1 MVYKMIIGIYGKI
14 GSGKT
19 YISNKF
25 INFHPEFKIINA
37 DDVSKKILENQEIK
51 SKLFKIDNNIIRD
64 DKVDKKYLRKT
75 LFTNKK
81 LKQQVDSL
89 LWPLISKQI
98 QKEIKNNPNTNYI
111 IEAALLFEL
120 NLTNLDLIV
129 KIKSSLLKSIF
140 RVLKRDK
147 TNIRDILRIRRSQNK
162 SIKRKKPDLA
172 ISDFYQ
178 LEFYIQK
185 NRLLE

>member
-37 DDVSKKILENQEIK
+37 DDVSKKVLENQEIK
-51 SKLFKIDNNIIRD
+51 SKLFEIDNSIIKD
-64 DKVDKKYLRKT
+64 NKVDKKYLRKK

-81 LKQQVDSL
+81 LKQKVDSL
-89 LWPLISKQI
+89 LWPLISREI
-98 QKEIKNNPNTNYI
+98 QKEISNNPSSNYI

-120 NLTNLDLIV
+120 NLTNLDLTV
-129 KIKSSLLKSIF
+129 KVKSSLLKSIF

-162 SIKRKKPDLA
+162 SIKRKKPDLV
-172 ISDFYQ
+172 ISNFYQ

-185 NRLLE
+185 NRLL

>member
-1 MVYKMIIGIYGKI
+1 MIIGIYGKI

-37 DDVSKKILENQEIK
+37 DDVSKKVLENQEVK
-51 SKLFKIDNNIIRD
+51 SKLFEIDNSIIKD
-64 DKVDKKYLRKT
+64 NKVDKKYLRKK

-89 LWPLISKQI
+89 LWPLISREI
-98 QKEIKNNPNTNYI
+98 QKEISNNSSSNYI

-120 NLTNLDLIV
+120 NLTNLDLTV
-129 KIKSSLLKSIF
+129 KVKSSLLKSIF
-140 RVLKRDK
+140 RVLRRDK

-162 SIKRKKPDLA
+162 SIKRKKPDLV
-172 ISDFYQ
+172 ISNFYQ

-185 NRLLE
+185 NRLL

>member
-19 YISNKF
+19 YILNKF

-37 DDVSKKILENQEIK
+37 DDVSKKVLENQEIK
-51 SKLFKIDNNIIRD
+51 SKLFEIDNSIIKD
-64 DKVDKKYLRKT
+64 NKVDKKYLRKK

-81 LKQQVDSL
+81 IKQQVDSL
-89 LWPLISKQI
+89 LWPLISREI
-98 QKEIKNNPNTNYI
+98 QKEISNNPSSNYI

-120 NLTNLDLIV
+120 NLTNLDLTV
-129 KIKSSLLKSIF
+129 KVKSSLLKSIF

-162 SIKRKKPDLA
+162 SIKRKKPDLV
-172 ISDFYQ
+172 ISNFYQ

-185 NRLLE
+185 NRLL

>member
-1 MVYKMIIGIYGKI
+1 MIIGIYGKI

-25 INFHPEFKIINA
+25 VEFHPEFKIIDA
-37 DDVSKKILENQEIK
+37 DVVSKKLLLDENIK
-51 SKLFKIDNNIIRD
+51 SKLFEIDNNIIKEN
-64 DKVDKKYLRKT
+64 KVDKKYLRKK

-81 LKQQVDSL
+81 LKKQIDNL
-89 LWPLISKQI
+89 LWPLISEQI
-98 QKEIKNNPNTNYI
+98 QLEISNNPNISFI

-129 KIKSSLLKSIF
+129 KVKSSFLKSLI

-162 SIKRKKPDLA
+162 SIKRKKPDLV
-172 ISDFYQ
+172 ISKFYQ
-178 LEFYIQK
+178 LELYIQK
-185 NRLLE
+185 NRLLS

>member
-1 MVYKMIIGIYGKI
+1 MIIGIYGKI

-37 DDVSKKILENQEIK
+37 DDVSKKVLENQEIK
-51 SKLFKIDNNIIRD
+51 SKLFEIDNSIIKD
-64 DKVDKKYLRKT
+64 NKVDKKYLRKK

-81 LKQQVDSL
+81 LKQKVDSL
-89 LWPLISKQI
+89 LWPLISREI
-98 QKEIKNNPNTNYI
+98 QKEISNNPSSNYI

-120 NLTNLDLIV
+120 NLTNLDLTV
-129 KIKSSLLKSIF
+129 KVKSSLLKSIF

-162 SIKRKKPDLA
+162 SIKRKKPDLV
-172 ISDFYQ
+172 ISNFYQ

-185 NRLLE
+185 NRLL

>member
-37 DDVSKKILENQEIK
+37 DDVSKKMLENQEIK
-51 SKLFKIDNNIIRD
+51 SKLFEIDNNIIRD

-129 KIKSSLLKSIF
+129 KVKSSLLKSIF

-147 TNIRDILRIRRSQNK
+147 TNIRDILR
-162 SIKRKKPDLA
+162 
-172 ISDFYQ
+172 
-178 LEFYIQK
+178 
-185 NRLLE
+185 

>member
-1 MVYKMIIGIYGKI
+1 MIIGIYGKI

-37 DDVSKKILENQEIK
+37 DDVSKKVLENQEVK
-51 SKLFKIDNNIIRD
+51 SKLFEIDNSIIKD
-64 DKVDKKYLRKT
+64 NKVDKKYLRKK

-89 LWPLISKQI
+89 LWPLISREI
-98 QKEIKNNPNTNYI
+98 QKEISNNPSSNYI

-120 NLTNLDLIV
+120 NLTNLDLTV
-129 KIKSSLLKSIF
+129 KVKSSLLKSIF

-162 SIKRKKPDLA
+162 SIKRKKTDLV
-172 ISDFYQ
+172 ISNFYQ

-185 NRLLE
+185 NRLL

>member
-1 MVYKMIIGIYGKI
+1 MIIGIYGKI

-37 DDVSKKILENQEIK
+37 DDVSKKVLENQEIK
-51 SKLFKIDNNIIRD
+51 SKLFGIDNSIIKNN
-64 DKVDKKYLRKT
+64 KVDKKYLRKK

-81 LKQQVDSL
+81 LKQQIDSL
-89 LWPLISKQI
+89 LWPLISREI
-98 QKEIKNNPNTNYI
+98 QKEISNNPSSNYI

-120 NLTNLDLIV
+120 NLTNLDLTV
-129 KIKSSLLKSIF
+129 KVKSSLLKSIF

-162 SIKRKKPDLA
+162 SIKRKKPDLV
-172 ISDFYQ
+172 ISNFYQ

-185 NRLLE
+185 NRLL

>member
-37 DDVSKKILENQEIK
+37 DDVSKKVLENQEIK
-51 SKLFKIDNNIIRD
+51 SKLFEIDNSIIKD
-64 DKVDKKYLRKT
+64 NKVDKKYLRKK

-89 LWPLISKQI
+89 LWPLISREI
-98 QKEIKNNPNTNYI
+98 QKEISNNPSSNYI

-120 NLTNLDLIV
+120 NLTNLDLTV
-129 KIKSSLLKSIF
+129 KVKSSLLKSIF

-162 SIKRKKPDLA
+162 SIKRKKPDLV
-172 ISDFYQ
+172 ISNFYQ

-185 NRLLE
+185 NRLL

>member
-1 MVYKMIIGIYGKI
+1 MIIGIYGKI

-37 DDVSKKILENQEIK
+37 DDVSKKVLENQEIK
-51 SKLFKIDNNIIRD
+51 SKLFEIDNSIIKNN
-64 DKVDKKYLRKT
+64 KVDKKYLRKKP
-75 LFTNKK
+75 FTNKK

-89 LWPLISKQI
+89 LWPLISREI
-98 QKEIKNNPNTNYI
+98 QKEISNNPSSNYI

-120 NLTNLDLIV
+120 NLTNLDLTV
-129 KIKSSLLKSIF
+129 KVKSSLLKSIF

-162 SIKRKKPDLA
+162 SIKRKKSDLV
-172 ISDFYQ
+172 ISNFYQ

-185 NRLLE
+185 NRLL

>member
-1 MVYKMIIGIYGKI
+1 MIIGIYGKI

-37 DDVSKKILENQEIK
+37 DDVSKKVLENQEIK
-51 SKLFKIDNNIIRD
+51 SKLFEIDNSIIKD
-64 DKVDKKYLRKT
+64 NKVDKKYLRKK

-81 LKQQVDSL
+81 LKQQIDSL
-89 LWPLISKQI
+89 LWPLISREI
-98 QKEIKNNPNTNYI
+98 QKEISNNPSSNYI

-120 NLTNLDLIV
+120 NLTNLDLTV
-129 KIKSSLLKSIF
+129 KVKSSLLKSIF

-162 SIKRKKPDLA
+162 SIKRKKPDLV

-185 NRLLE
+185 NRLL

>member
-1 MVYKMIIGIYGKI
+1 MIIGIYGKI

-37 DDVSKKILENQEIK
+37 DDVSKKVLENQEIK
-51 SKLFKIDNNIIRD
+51 SKLFEIDNSIIKD
-64 DKVDKKYLRKT
+64 NKVDKKYLRKK

-81 LKQQVDSL
+81 LKQQIDSL
-89 LWPLISKQI
+89 LWPLISREI
-98 QKEIKNNPNTNYI
+98 QKEISNNPSSNYI

-120 NLTNLDLIV
+120 NLTNLDLTV
-129 KIKSSLLKSIF
+129 KVKSSLLKSIF

-162 SIKRKKPDLA
+162 SIKRKKPDLV
-172 ISDFYQ
+172 ISNFYQ

-185 NRLLE
+185 NRLL